1 MVAGGLAFS
10 IPSGA
15 VSEFLSAPR
24 KQQVGL
30 GVVVQP
36 IPLAQAGS
44 RLGLVVLEVVPGSP
58 ADLGSLLQGDILVG
72 AAGKSFRSVQDLQI
86 VMQASQEAILD
97 VHFRRGVSENIRT
110 VAIRMAPASVKAA

>member
-1 MVAGGLAFS
+1 
-10 IPSGA
+10 
-15 VSEFLSAPR
+15 
-24 KQQVGL
+24 
-30 GVVVQP
+30 
-36 IPLAQAGS
+36 
-44 RLGLVVLEVVPGSP
+44 VVLEVVPGSP